1 MYNIIIYILISLSL
15 DYATFRQNDT
25 LSFVELYIAI
35 PYISLSYADYE
46 GIKRADFKIDV
57 TIKNQKGDIVAQDE
71 FDRVS
76 FLTSLEDA
84 EKRALTIIDVFC
96 IPLFEGKYEVSIT
109 TKQKD
114 NEERATTQIE
124 VQPYLHGNL
133 SISDI
138 EFVSEISKADTES
151 QFTKGTYNIIPN
163 PEKLYGLK
171 RNIVYVYVE
180 LYGLLPSKEYS
191 LIYRLMDTMG
201 NVITEYPEKKALAEY
216 SSIREIGGINTIG
229 LVSGSY
235 TVNIQ
240 LSQGD
245 DTVYT
250 SKPFYLI
257 AREKKLSI
265 LHGKEAEYYSFV
277 DYIAT
282 SDELM
287 RYKKTDDKQGFLQV
301 FWTKRGEDALL
312 SHINMVKEAERLYG
326 KESDR
331 GRISI
336 IYGSPDEIKRYTAE
350 PGYPDC
356 EVWWYYGEGG
366 KVFIFSDVSRVGNY
380 ELIYSSY
387 EREYTYPNF
396 YKYVPSDVLELLH

>member
-1 MYNIIIYILISLSL
+1 MHYLLTYILISLSL

-25 LSFVELYIAI
+25 LSLVELYIAI
-35 PYISLSYADYE
+35 PYTSLSYADYE
-46 GIKRADFKIDV
+46 GIKRANFKIDV
-57 TIKNQKGDIVAQDE
+57 TIKNQEEDIVAQDK

-76 FLTSLEDA
+76 FLTSLENA
-84 EKRALTIIDVFC
+84 EERALTIIDVFA
-96 IPLFEGKYEVSIT
+96 IPLSEDKYEVSIT

-114 NEERATTQIE
+114 NEERVTTQIE
-124 VQPYLHGNL
+124 VRPYLYGSL

-138 EFVSEISKADTES
+138 EFASEILKADTES

-163 PEKLYGLK
+163 PERLYGLK
-171 RNIVYVYVE
+171 RNIIYVYIE
-180 LYGLLPSKEYS
+180 LYGLSPSKEYS

-201 NVITEYPEKKALAEY
+201 NVLTEYPEKKALADY

-235 TVNIQ
+235 IINIQ

-265 LHGKEAEYYSFV
+265 LYGKEAEYYSFI

-282 SDELM
+282 PDELV

-312 SHINMVKEAERLYG
+312 SHINTVKEAERLYG
-326 KESDR
+326 KKSDR

-366 KVFIFSDVSRVGNY
+366 KVFIFSDVNRVGNY

-396 YKYVPSDVLELLH
+396 YKYVPPDIPELLH